1 MIPRLFPADETEFTT
16 LGLGELAECSSCTI
30 TEERNGSFELEAE
43 YPENGALFSLLSV
56 GAFIMAKADDVRD
69 PQIFRIYQISK
80 PMIGTVS
87 INAEHV
93 SYLMNGIPVMPFK
106 ATGASNALSELKSHA
121 MTDCPFSFETD
132 SSNAS
137 SEYKLDKP
145 QTMRACLGG
154 TDGSVLDIFDGE
166 YDFDNFT
173 VKLLKERGADNNVY
187 VEYGKN
193 LTDLKQEETIE
204 NLYTGAVA
212 YWSKEDSDTKETVTV
227 TGNIA
232 KGSSTGRDK
241 ILIIDASS
249 EYDDQPTQDQ
259 LTQYAKDYYNNNN
272 IGVPKVNLTISFTEL
287 QQTEEYKDIAPLEHV
302 SLCDT
307 VHVRYP
313 ALGVEASAK
322 VIKTVYDT
330 LSERYTSIELGDA
343 KSTLSDTIKSVVTP
357 SIDDEIKKNRAFF
370 DAAIDYATELIKGG
384 LGGHLVIGTDDDG
397 QPNELLI
404 MDTTDKSTSKN
415 VLRLN
420 MNGIGFST
428 SGYSGPFT
436 TAWTIDGNF
445 NADYIAGLTIQAV
458 KLLGGSINIGD
469 GRFTVDSSGNMSC
482 NNATVN
488 GIIYGDIGS
497 SGLDCSD
504 GFIQASEL
512 RDSNGKVM
520 LSTKYDGI
528 EIYAYYNGHSAI
540 VLTTGEMNS
549 TTPCVLLSNTTTS
562 GIPVISNGTSHA
574 FTIDWDGS
582 NIIIKVEGSNQV
594 KIGAGSYTTHK
605 LRPLYRLL
613 NSKTGDHMVSNATS
627 EGDYSN
633 DGLLGYVYDSE

>member
-1 MIPRLFPADETEFTT
+1 MIYPRLYEKTETAFRS
-16 LGLGELAECSSCTI
+16 LGIGELSEAENCTVI
-30 TEERNGSFELEAE
+30 EQLNGSYTLEMK
-43 YPENGALFSLLSV
+43 YPENGRLFSEIKNDRWILV
-56 GAFIMAKADDVRD
+56 QPNQTAD
-69 PQIFRIYQISK
+69 PQPFKIYNTEGNSDGSI
-80 PMIGTVS
+80 TVYGRH
-87 INAEHV
+87 AC
-93 SYLMNGIPVMPFK
+93 YMGNGIPVAPFS
-106 ATGASNALSELKSHA
+106 AQGIGNTLNGLKSHCLV
-121 MTDCPFSFETD
+121 TCPLTFETD
-132 SSNAS
+132 ISNESSS
-137 SEYKLDKP
+137 FTLDKP
-145 QTMRACLGG
+145 KYLKSCLGG
-154 TDGSVLDIFDGE
+154 EKGSVLDVFGGE
-166 YDFDNFT
+166 YEYDKFNVILHKHRGSDNG
-173 VKLLKERGADNNVY
+173 VSI
-187 VEYGKN
+187 EYGKN
-193 LTDLKQEETIE
+193 IIDLKQEESIE
-204 NLYTGAVA
+204 ETYTGAVA
-212 YWSKEDSDTKETVTV
+212 FWSGNVDGNTAIV
-227 TGNIA
+227 TGDVA
-232 KGSSTGRDK
+232 KGSDTNKNK

-249 EYDDQPTQDQ
+249 EYDSQPTKEQ
-259 LTQYAKDYYNNNN
+259 LTEYAKDYYDNNN
-272 IGVPKVNLTISFTEL
+272 IGVPKVNLTVSFVAL
-287 QQTEEYKDIAPLEHV
+287 WQTEEYKYIAPLERV
-302 SLCDT
+302 SLGDT
-307 VHVRYP
+307 VHVKYP
-313 ALGVEASAK
+313 ELCVTATAR
-322 VIKTVYDT
+322 VIKTEYDV
-330 LSERYTSIELGDA
+330 LLDRYSSIELGDA

-404 MDTTDKSTSKN
+404 MDTTDKSTAKN

-436 TAWTIDGNF
+436 TAWTIDGKF

-458 KLLGGSINIGD
+458 KIIGGSINIGN

-488 GIIYGDIGS
+488 GTIYGDIGS

>member
-1 MIPRLFPADETEFTT
+1 MIYPRLYEKTETAFRS
-16 LGLGELAECSSCTI
+16 LGIGELSEAENCTVI
-30 TEERNGSFELEAE
+30 EQLNGSYTLEMK
-43 YPENGALFSLLSV
+43 YPENGRLFSEIKNDRWILV
-56 GAFIMAKADDVRD
+56 QPNQTAD
-69 PQIFRIYQISK
+69 PQPFKIYNTEGNSDGSI
-80 PMIGTVS
+80 TVYGRH
-87 INAEHV
+87 AC
-93 SYLMNGIPVMPFK
+93 YMGNGIPVAPFS
-106 ATGASNALSELKSHA
+106 AQGIGNTLNGLKSHCLV
-121 MTDCPFSFETD
+121 TCPLTFETD
-132 SSNAS
+132 ISNESSS
-137 SEYKLDKP
+137 FTLDKP
-145 QTMRACLGG
+145 KYLKSCLGG
-154 TDGSVLDIFDGE
+154 EKGSVLDVFGGE
-166 YDFDNFT
+166 YEYDKFNVILHKHRGSDNG
-173 VKLLKERGADNNVY
+173 VSI
-187 VEYGKN
+187 EYGKN
-193 LTDLKQEETIE
+193 IIDLKQEESIE
-204 NLYTGAVA
+204 ETYTGAVA
-212 YWSKEDSDTKETVTV
+212 FWSGNVNGETATV
-227 TGNIA
+227 TGDVV
-232 KGSSTGRDK
+232 KGSDTSKNK

-249 EYDDQPTQDQ
+249 EFESQPTKDQ
-259 LTQYAKDYYNNNN
+259 LTKYAQNYYNSNN
-272 IGVPKVNLTISFTEL
+272 IGVPKVNLTVSFVAL
-287 QQTEEYKDIAPLEHV
+287 WQTEEYKDIAPLESV
-302 SLCDT
+302 SLGDT
-307 VHVRYP
+307 VHVKYP
-313 ALGVEASAK
+313 ELCVTATAR
-322 VIKTVYDT
+322 VIKTEYDV
-330 LSERYTSIELGDA
+330 LMNRYSSIELGDA

-370 DAAIDYATELIKGG
+370 DAAIDHATELIKGG

-404 MDTTDKSTSKN
+404 MDTADKSTAKN

-436 TAWTIDGNF
+436 TAWTIGGNF
-445 NADYIAGLTIQAV
+445 NANYIAGLTIQAV
-458 KLLGGSINIGD
+458 KIIGGSINIGN

-488 GIIYGDIGS
+488 GTIYGDIGS

-520 LSTKYDGI
+520 LSTKSDGI
-528 EIYAYYNGHSAI
+528 EINAYYNGHSAT

-549 TTPCVLLSNTTTS
+549 TTPCVILSNTTTS

-605 LRPLYRLL
+605 LRPLYRLI
-613 NSKTGDHMVSNATS
+613 NSNGEHMVSNQTS

-633 DGLLGYVYDSE
+633 DGLLGYVYDSNG